1 MQESFYTIGPNR
13 LVQECKNHTCARV
26 GPVLHKSEQSYRAA
40 LDYPINMK
48 DVLFAC
54 MKSND
59 KGMDE
64 LPRLVVINRVFN
76 VHDFSDNDKYNP
88 IDSPCW

>member
-1 MQESFYTIGPNR
+1 
-13 LVQECKNHTCARV
+13 
-26 GPVLHKSEQSYRAA
+26 
-40 LDYPINMK
+40 MK
-48 DVLFAC
+48 GVLFAC
-54 MKSND
+54 MKLND

-76 VHDFSDNDKYNP
+76 VHDFSDNDKFNP